1 MKRDVVIVLDCG
13 ATNIRA
19 IAVDPQ
25 GVVVAKAVLPNHSQP
40 DSANPQW
47 QLWPLEGI
55 LHSFAQCCRQ
65 LLPQIHQCKI
75 HALTVTTFGVDGALV
90 DASGNMLYP
99 IISWKCPRTIAIMED
114 ISRYMSAEKL
124 QQISGIGQFSFNTLY
139 KLIWL
144 QENKPDLVEQAHAW
158 LFISSLINQRLTGEF
173 TTDRTMAGT
182 SQLLDVKREQ
192 FSDAILQKIGIQAD
206 LFPPMV
212 AAGEVIGQLLPSIA
226 ADLGLPAGLPVI
238 SAGHDTQFA
247 LFGSGADLDQPVLS
261 SGTWEILMVRTPN
274 VNTALLPKFTGSTCE
289 LDSCSRLFNPGLQ
302 WLASGVLE
310 WVRKLYWHDDACA
323 DIYRQMIAE
332 ATAIAPGANGM
343 RMDCNLLGSAGHHL
357 SGGWQGV
364 SLSSGR
370 GHFYRSALESL
381 AWQLKDN
388 LAVLE
393 RIGEFSTRELLLV
406 GGGSRNMLW
415 NQIKADVLNLP
426 VKVIDE
432 SETTVLGAALFAWH
446 ATGYYASAEQAR
458 AQVNY
463 RYQYYYPGEQQ
474 PLYQSLN
481 ASPAPLAAT
490 IPLTGEC
497 HA

>member
-40 DSANPQW
+40 DSVNPQW

-212 AAGEVIGQLLPSIA
+212 AAGEIIGQLLPSIA

-274 VNTALLPKFTGSTCE
+274 VNTALLPQFTGSTCE

-393 RIGEFSTRELLLV
+393 RIGEFRTRELLLV